1 MVIAISCI
9 VGWTPRSVFYLG
21 DIFDEQKA
29 DVSTLPNRRSKKP
42 ALSPSRTRQDESQHS
57 VMFLL
62 AFFMAF
68 RRISLLGYLPLPTV
82 MLLPCRP
89 ARVRVNK
96 PTLSVVTTTLVP
108 GQSSLVQLLYVRCC
122 LGPTSD
128 ADCCVYMINVWSDS
142 ADSRVNR
149 TLNIN

>member
-29 DVSTLPNRRSKKP
+29 DVSTLPIRRSKKP

-96 PTLSVVTTTLVP
+96 PTLSVVSTTLVP
-108 GQSSLVQLLYVRCC
+108 GQYYTSSTAVRPLLSWTYFRCGLLRIHDQCVVRF
-122 LGPTSD
+122 S
-128 ADCCVYMINVWSDS
+128 
-142 ADSRVNR
+142 
-149 TLNIN
+149 